1 MAILTVFRCHPLLR
15 YPTTM
20 KRIIAFAVA
29 FVAMACTAL
38 SQEYRVGRAS
48 ADITLPVWGI
58 QMLGYVHPQ
67 QVGEGLRQR
76 QYARTFIVADAA
88 DKTRLAYVTC
98 DIAFPTHTL
107 KLAVLERLRDKLG
120 ERYGHANLILAGT
133 HTHGAPGGY
142 HHHLSSSVLGGDFF
156 EQGFDAL
163 ADGIA
168 ESLIAADA
176 DLKPAKIFL
185 AQGDVAEANANRS
198 SIAYRNNPES
208 ERGQYKHDVDKMMTL
223 LRFVRQEGDVG
234 LLNWFAVHPT
244 SVNYH
249 YKLTTSDNKGYAAY
263 EVEKNRAAKSPGFVA
278 AFANTNCGDAT
289 PNLNLDAT
297 GPGQTDIES
306 CAIVGGRQ
314 AQTAEQLLES
324 AQQEPLTGPIQIVHA
339 FVDFSKLTVAEEF
352 TGAEEAHTC
361 PSAWGYAFAA
371 GSDAEG
377 GGHALFRE
385 GMTESDPGVDAL
397 VRLVLPK
404 TKPSEE
410 FVRCQKPKAILVA
423 TGLAQPPMHE
433 QVLPLAVVRLGQLA
447 LVVGPAEFTTMSGR
461 RFRMAVGRELG
472 IDPRYVVVAGYSNDF
487 AGYVTTWHEYQ
498 LQQYEGGHT
507 LFGPWT
513 EAGYRQEFVRLARAL
528 KNGATIE
535 PSAEPADMRTRR
547 YKKTTLDGPDER
559 APDGAQFGD
568 VVTQPA
574 ATFKPG
580 EAIACAFWTGSPVN
594 DYRRSDVF
602 LAVEK
607 LVKADT
613 WQVVRSDHDWDT
625 TIQFQQT
632 PAPGSRGNRAVPQP
646 GLLNLAP
653 PRFATRPEPF
663 QATVTWETTG
673 DTPPGTYRLV
683 HYGRH
688 KRYGKIERFTA
699 VSPAFE
705 LRP

>member
-1 MAILTVFRCHPLLR
+1 
-15 YPTTM
+15 M
-20 KRIIAFAVA
+20 KRIIAATLSVVA
-29 FVAMACTAL
+29 LTCPAL
-38 SQEYRVGRAS
+38 AQEYRIGRAS

-76 QYARTFIVADAA
+76 QYARTFVIADAA
-88 DKTRLAYVTC
+88 DKTRLAYVVC

-107 KLAVLERLRDKLG
+107 KLAVLERTREKLG
-120 ERYGHANLILAGT
+120 DRYGHANLILTGT

-156 EQGFDAL
+156 EQGFEAL

-168 ESLIAADA
+168 ESLASADA
-176 DLKPAKIFL
+176 DLKPGRVLL
-185 AQGDVAEANANRS
+185 AQGDVDQANANRS

-208 ERGQYKHDVDKMMTL
+208 ERAQYKHDVDKTMTL
-223 LRFVRQEGDVG
+223 LKFVREEGEVG

-263 EVEKNRAAKSPGFVA
+263 EVERNLSQRSPGFVA
-278 AFANTNCGDAT
+278 AFANSNCGDAT

-306 CAIVGGRQ
+306 CALIGGRQ
-314 AQTAEQLLES
+314 AETAMRLMGDASQ
-324 AQQEPLTGPIQIVHA
+324 PLSGPIQIVHA
-339 FVDFSKLTVAEEF
+339 FVDFSQLAVAEEF
-352 TGAEEAHTC
+352 TGAEEARTC

-377 GGHALFRE
+377 GGHQLFRE
-385 GMTESDPGVDAL
+385 GMTESDPAIDAL

-404 TKPSEE
+404 TKPPEE
-410 FVRCQKPKAILVA
+410 FKKCQSPKAILVA

-433 QVLPLAVVRLGQLA
+433 QVLPLSVVRLGQLA

-461 RFRMAVGRELG
+461 RFRIAVARELG
-472 IDPRYVVVAGYSNDF
+472 IAPAQVIVAGYANDF

-528 KNGATIE
+528 KSGTTVE
-535 PSAEPADMRTRR
+535 SSAEPTDMRTRR
-547 YKKTTLDGPDER
+547 FKKTALDGPDER
-559 APDGAQFGD
+559 APDGAPFGEIA
-568 VVTQPA
+568 TKPEA
-574 ATFKPG
+574 AYKPG
-580 EAIACAFWTGSPVN
+580 DTVACTFWTGSPVN
-594 DYRRSDVF
+594 EYRRTDEF
-602 LAVEK
+602 LAVEQ
-607 LVKADT
+607 LVQAPDT
-613 WQVVRSDHDWDT
+613 WRKVRGDHEWDT
-625 TIQFQQT
+625 TVHWRQL
-632 PAPGSRGNRAVPQP
+632 PAPGSRGNRAAPQP

-653 PRFATRPEPF
+653 PRYAARPEPF
-663 QATVTWETTG
+663 QATVTWETSR
-673 DTPPGTYRLV
+673 DTAPGTYRLV

-688 KRYGKIERFTA
+688 KRYGKVERFTA
-699 VSPAFE
+699 VSPPFE